1 MVASMALKKDHA
13 GVITVKVVFW
23 GPTLAGK
30 TTALTIY
37 KVLKSLEDP
46 ANVYKFL
53 KLEDP
58 TGRTLFFDQ
67 AIFGLG
73 RNPTSGMPFLK
84 YHVFTVPGQM
94 RHKAQRKVV
103 LEGVQGLVIV
113 VDSDRDRWEE
123 NKEALMELNDLIG
136 EKIAQNLLPY
146 VLMLNKMDLPE
157 SERISPQEVSKLL
170 VEAGMHGTLRDAH
183 ARIITTSCL
192 KARDDLKELFQEKSE
207 DELKD
212 KDGHL
217 KRELRPQSVQRIVKP
232 VEQIIREIVVK
243 NLT

>member
-1 MVASMALKKDHA
+1 MVTRMALKKDYA
-13 GVITVKVVFW
+13 GVITVKIVFW

-46 ANVYKFL
+46 TNVYKFL

-103 LEGVQGLVIV
+103 LEGAQGLVV
-113 VDSDRDRWEE
+113 VIDSTRERWEE
-123 NKEALMELNDLIG
+123 NKESLMELNDLIG
-136 EKIAQNLLPY
+136 ERIAQNELPY
-146 VLMLNKMDLPE
+146 IIMLNKVDLPE
-157 SERISPQEVSKLL
+157 SERISSQEVSKLL
-170 VEAGMHGTLRDAH
+170 VEAGMHGTMRDAH

-192 KARDDLKELFQEKSE
+192 GARDDLRELFQAKSE
-207 DELKD
+207 DALKD
-212 KDGHL
+212 KDGRL
-217 KRELRPQSVQRIVKP
+217 KRELRPSSVQRIVQP
-232 VEQIIREIVVK
+232 VEQVVREILVK
-243 NLT
+243 HLT